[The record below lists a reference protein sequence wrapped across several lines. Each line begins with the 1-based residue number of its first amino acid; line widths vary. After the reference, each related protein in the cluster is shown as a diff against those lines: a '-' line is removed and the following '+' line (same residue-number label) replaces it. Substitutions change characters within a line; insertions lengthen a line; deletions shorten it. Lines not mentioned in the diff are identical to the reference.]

1 MNEAL
6 TNRIK
11 QYLELDTNYAIII
24 NGDYGI
30 GKTHYIKNYL
40 FTEIKTVDVP
50 NTEEDNGEG
59 EVESEKYIPILISLF
74 GAKSI
79 EDLQNQIFLELYPI
93 FKSKGAKILTGLGKG
108 FLKYIGAN
116 PEELLSDSGASS
128 GKLINY
134 SKIVLFID
142 DIDRKSKDL
151 DLKEF
156 FGFIN
161 NLVEN
166 LDAKVILIANEDELR
181 KEIGDDGTY
190 YSMLREKVIGI
201 SVTFSS
207 NTDTVFDEIVD
218 SKYKDSNKEYYD
230 FLIQNKKVILLR
242 IKQNQQN
249 LRNLIFFLEHFKII
263 FTELETFLTNDNKFD
278 EVKEELKTN
287 ILNFT
292 LPIAIEYKMGKLNS
306 SNYEEIQNKYQGSF
320 FDVTLL
326 LGEKEE
332 TVKEETYSD
341 IYEKKY
347 LKDDNFKRIYFDSIF
362 QYILGNEFFDFKKL
376 EKEINSI
383 YNVENNVIPEKEK
396 LFQKLN
402 YWKCLDIKQAEYK
415 KLTSKL
421 LGFVDDGEFPLD
433 QYPSIFRYAVRF
445 DNLMGYNIEKL
456 VKRFK
461 RGIVKGK
468 SKHQYVSSLH
478 LKLTL
483 NKEDEYYDELKEI
496 SEYCIE
502 INNNIDKKL
511 KQERTDTLFDL
522 LSNGDLDSFID
533 KIKDSQEEFRYNPVF
548 ADFDFKKFWKAL
560 RKLENSEIIDFA
572 FQLGY
577 RYGKNIYEGLFPE
590 KEFLIKLKG
599 ELELFIGRK
608 TRTKLEKVAYSFLKD
623 KVDLSLSNFPEG
635 E

>member
-1 MNEAL
+1 MNEEL

-11 QYLELDTNYAIII
+11 QYLGLDTNYAIII

-30 GKTHYIKNYL
+30 GKTHYIKNHL
-40 FTEIKTVDVP
+40 FPEIKIVDVP
-50 NTEEDNGEG
+50 NTEDG
-59 EVESEKYIPILISLF
+59 EKYIPILISLF
-74 GAKSI
+74 GVKSI

-93 FKSKGAKILTGLGKG
+93 FKTKGAKILTGLGKG
-108 FLKYIGAN
+108 LLKHIGTE
-116 PEELLSDSGASS
+116 PDELLNDTGTSS

-151 DLKEF
+151 ELKEF
-156 FGFIN
+156 FGYIN

-166 LDAKVILIANEDELR
+166 LDAKVVLVANEDELR

-207 NTDTVFDEIVD
+207 NTAQIYDEIIT
-218 SKYKDSNKEYYD
+218 SKYKESNTKYYHFLFQKKKE
-230 FLIQNKKVILLR
+230 ILHR
-242 IKQNQQN
+242 IRQNQQN

-263 FTELETFLTNDNKFD
+263 FNELETFLTSDNKFD
-278 EVKEELKTN
+278 EVKDGLKTN

-306 SNYEEIQNKYQGSF
+306 SNFEEIQSKYQGSF
-320 FDVTLL
+320 FDISGF

-332 TVKEETYSD
+332 QEKEETYSD

-347 LKDDNFKRIYFDSIF
+347 LKDDSFKRTYFDSIF
-362 QYILGNEFFDFKKL
+362 QYILGNEFFNFKKL
-376 EKEINSI
+376 EQEINNI
-383 YNVENNVIPEKEK
+383 YNVENDVIPEKEK

-402 YWKCLDIKQAEYK
+402 YWKCVNLKQSEYK

-421 LGFVDDGEFPLD
+421 LRFIDAGEFPLD
-433 QYPSIFRYAVRF
+433 QYPSVFRYAVRF

-461 RGIVKGK
+461 KGIIKGNPK
-468 SKHQYVSSLH
+468 YQYVSSLH
-478 LKLTL
+478 FKLSL
-483 NKEDEYYDELKEI
+483 NSTDEYYGEIKEI
-496 SEYCIE
+496 SQYCIQ
-502 INNNIDKKL
+502 INNGIEKQLEQKRIDI
-511 KQERTDTLFDL
+511 LFDL
-522 LSNGDLDSFID
+522 FLTGDIYSFID
-533 KIKDSQEEFRYNPVF
+533 KIKDSQEEFKYNPVF
-548 ADFDFKKFWKAL
+548 SRFDFNKFWKAL
-560 RKLENSEIIDFA
+560 KKLENSQIIDFA
-572 FQLGY
+572 FELSY
-577 RYGKNIYEGLFPE
+577 RYRGKIYERLFSE
-590 KEFLIKLKG
+590 KEFLLKLKK

-608 TRTKLEKVAYSFLKD
+608 TRTKLEKVTYSFLKE
-623 KVDLSLSNFPEG
+623 KIELSLSNFPEV

>member
-1 MNEAL
+1 MNEEL

-40 FTEIKTVDVP
+40 FTEIKTVNVP

-207 NTDTVFDEIVD
+207 NTDTIFDEIVD

-263 FTELETFLTNDNKFD
+263 FTELETFLTNDN
-278 EVKEELKTN
+278 V
-287 ILNFT
+287 
-292 LPIAIEYKMGKLNS
+292 
-306 SNYEEIQNKYQGSF
+306 SF
-320 FDVTLL
+320 PYNR
-326 LGEKEE
+326 
-332 TVKEETYSD
+332 TV
-341 IYEKKY
+341 
-347 LKDDNFKRIYFDSIF
+347 
-362 QYILGNEFFDFKKL
+362 
-376 EKEINSI
+376 
-383 YNVENNVIPEKEK
+383 
-396 LFQKLN
+396 
-402 YWKCLDIKQAEYK
+402 
-415 KLTSKL
+415 
-421 LGFVDDGEFPLD
+421 
-433 QYPSIFRYAVRF
+433 
-445 DNLMGYNIEKL
+445 
-456 VKRFK
+456 
-461 RGIVKGK
+461 
-468 SKHQYVSSLH
+468 
-478 LKLTL
+478 
-483 NKEDEYYDELKEI
+483 
-496 SEYCIE
+496 
-502 INNNIDKKL
+502 
-511 KQERTDTLFDL
+511 
-522 LSNGDLDSFID
+522 
-533 KIKDSQEEFRYNPVF
+533 
-548 ADFDFKKFWKAL
+548 
-560 RKLENSEIIDFA
+560 
-572 FQLGY
+572 
-577 RYGKNIYEGLFPE
+577 
-590 KEFLIKLKG
+590 
-599 ELELFIGRK
+599 
-608 TRTKLEKVAYSFLKD
+608 
-623 KVDLSLSNFPEG
+623 
-635 E
+635 